1 MRSVCDG
8 TNDCQDASDEKPNI
22 CREQPEL
29 RLVNGDNATHGRLEI
44 KYKGVWGTIC
54 DDGFGPEEGSVACKM
69 LGFEN
74 SEARIYSDAEF
85 GEGKGPIWID
95 SIQCTGSESSL
106 QDCTSSSNWNPR

>member
-1 MRSVCDG
+1 MKLISRNKFSFIKIFFRE
-8 TNDCQDASDEKPNI
+8 SDFTKF
-22 CREQPEL
+22 L
-29 RLVNGDNATHGRLEI
+29 
-44 KYKGVWGTIC
+44 
-54 DDGFGPEEGSVACKM
+54 S

-74 SEARIYSDAEF
+74 SEARIFSNAEF